1 MATTKKEN
9 PPVKALYNWLNAHPS
24 AKERVHRL
32 IEHPRTRP
40 RWWIRNLVM
49 PFLIKKK
56 KGAYI
61 SPKVRRD
68 LYPYHPFVLGYKSIV
83 EQNATLNNAMG
94 PIIIGDHSRIG
105 IGTVVLGETIIGN
118 YVSTGQHCLLS
129 GLNHNYE
136 AIDIPIDLQGVYSD
150 PITIEDDVLIG
161 ANSIIC
167 AGVTIGTHC
176 FISAGSVVRHSIPP
190 YSLVAGN
197 PAKVIFNLKT
207 GEKVN

>member
-1 MATTKKEN
+1 
-9 PPVKALYNWLNAHPS
+9 
-24 AKERVHRL
+24 
-32 IEHPRTRP
+32 
-40 RWWIRNLVM
+40 M